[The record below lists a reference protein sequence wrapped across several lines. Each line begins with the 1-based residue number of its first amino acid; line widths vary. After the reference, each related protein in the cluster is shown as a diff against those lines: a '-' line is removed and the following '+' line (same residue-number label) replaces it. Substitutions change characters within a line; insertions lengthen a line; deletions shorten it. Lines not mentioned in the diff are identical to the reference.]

1 MSLPLPRKTPP
12 KKMPRNRLHVN
23 RRRATS
29 AGSLGRIRAALY
41 SLINFL
47 LLDFR
52 LGPPS
57 LAASRQNTRNTHDR
71 LVFTGE
77 RRGRGRHLLV
87 VHGVYWID
95 IIRVLLLRI
104 FQRAAGAFIQGLRGQ
119 NKAATPS
126 RYARATRRSLRAHP
140 GPEARHPGMPDT
152 LRETIVIHVSSERKI
167 LIPQWDHHQA
177 QELHPFKGTVSRR
190 HG

>member
-12 KKMPRNRLHVN
+12 KKMPRNRLHLN

-140 GPEARHPGMPDT
+140 PRTPASRAARYTSGNDASPRFFRTKDFDTTIGPPSGPRA
-152 LRETIVIHVSSERKI
+152 
-167 LIPQWDHHQA
+167 A
-177 QELHPFKGTVSRR
+177 PF
-190 HG
+190 

>member
-12 KKMPRNRLHVN
+12 KKMPRNRLHLN
-23 RRRATS
+23 RGRATS
-29 AGSLGRIRAALY
+29 AGSLGRIRAALC
-41 SLINFL
+41 SLVIFL

-52 LGPPS
+52 LRPPS

-104 FQRAAGAFIQGLRGQ
+104 FQRAAGLLSKGSAAKTRLLR
-119 NKAATPS
+119 P
-126 RYARATRRSLRAHP
+126 RATLARPGARFALTRARSPASWDARYTSGNDGSP
-140 GPEARHPGMPDT
+140 CFFRKKDFDTTMGPQSGPRVA
-152 LRETIVIHVSSERKI
+152 
-167 LIPQWDHHQA
+167 
-177 QELHPFKGTVSRR
+177 PF
-190 HG
+190 